1 MGKSGKLKRRQA
13 PISKEKSGGEAPS
26 VTDGQAPSKKKTET
40 QSLGKGSK
48 QPKRRAQEAQELEA
62 TQIQNIRD
70 SAAGS
75 SRLNETFEVEFEFFD
90 PEEDD
95 FHSVRDLLCSGTLGS
110 LDLDFSSLA
119 NSIVD
124 QVNIGTMVKSG
135 VEEAKRTETQEAA
148 SEEDDVTLCG
158 MLTILNLKQFAEEA
172 WCKTL
177 FSLLKLRLDKSLQQC
192 ILGPTQ
198 ASGKEQVGLIISE
211 RFVNLPLEVIP
222 AMHNVILEDITWS
235 CSTEYCPP
243 EERPFYFF
251 THFICLARCH
261 WLSAAAESEGA
272 LQNFQ
277 QKDGSR
283 LLFLRAEELA
293 LARAASFVSSF
304 SQPSKEGPSSFQ
316 SQPGSSRKKRKAEQG
331 STTKGQERL
340 AVLWLTRQAYESAV
354 KSMRESLEAST

>member
-1 MGKSGKLKRRQA
+1 MGKSGRLKRR
-13 PISKEKSGGEAPS
+13 PTPSSKEKSGGEVAS
-26 VTDGQAPSKKKTET
+26 VKDGQVPAKKKTKA

-135 VEEAKRTETQEAA
+135 VEEAQQTQTQEAA

-177 FSLLKLRLDKSLQQC
+177 LALLKLRLDKQLQQY
-192 ILGPTQ
+192 ILGPAQ

-222 AMHNVILEDITWS
+222 AMHNVILEDISWS

-261 WLSAAAESEGA
+261 SLSAAAESEG
-272 LQNFQ
+272 QTFQ
-277 QKDGSR
+277 HKDGSR
-283 LLFLRAEELA
+283 LLFSRAEELA
-293 LARAASFVSSF
+293 LAQAASFVSSF

-316 SQPGSSRKKRKAEQG
+316 SQPGSSKKKRKAEQG
-331 STTKGQERL
+331 GSVIKGQERL

-354 KSMRESLEAST
+354 KSMRESLKAST

>member
-1 MGKSGKLKRRQA
+1 MGKSGRLKRR
-13 PISKEKSGGEAPS
+13 PTPSSKEKSGGEVAS
-26 VTDGQAPSKKKTET
+26 VKDGQVPAKKKTKA

-135 VEEAKRTETQEAA
+135 VEEAQQTQTQEAA

-177 FSLLKLRLDKSLQQC
+177 LALLKLRLDKQLQQY
-192 ILGPTQ
+192 ILGPAQ

-222 AMHNVILEDITWS
+222 AMHNVILEDISWS

-243 EERPFYFF
+243 EEPWPSVDTVSPAWSPWVVLSKLHRHLF
-251 THFICLARCH
+251 TLVQ
-261 WLSAAAESEGA
+261 
-272 LQNFQ
+272 QNQELFNSWA
-277 QKDGSR
+277 KDIYTSY
-283 LLFLRAEELA
+283 
-293 LARAASFVSSF
+293 
-304 SQPSKEGPSSFQ
+304 
-316 SQPGSSRKKRKAEQG
+316 RKAIWQRGNASCCQLPTSKSCPYMSIQCEQ
-331 STTKGQERL
+331 RL
-340 AVLWLTRQAYESAV
+340 YACKFTITARYCIQLSKQRGNVKARMVKVGHQQASGCN
-354 KSMRESLEAST
+354 

>member
-1 MGKSGKLKRRQA
+1 MAKSGRLKRR
-13 PISKEKSGGEAPS
+13 PTRSSKKKSGGEVSS
-26 VTDGQAPSKKKTET
+26 VKDGQVPSKKQTKT

-48 QPKRRAQEAQELEA
+48 QPKRRAQELEA

-135 VEEAKRTETQEAA
+135 VEEAHQTQTQEAA

-177 FSLLKLRLDKSLQQC
+177 LALLKLRLDKQLQQY
-192 ILGPTQ
+192 ILGPAQ
-198 ASGKEQVGLIISE
+198 ASGKDQVGLIISE

-222 AMHNVILEDITWS
+222 AMHNVILEDISWS

-261 WLSAAAESEGA
+261 WLSATAESEGA
-272 LQNFQ
+272 RQTFQ

-283 LLFLRAEELA
+283 LLFSRAEELA
-293 LARAASFVSSF
+293 LAQAASFVSSF
-304 SQPSKEGPSSFQ
+304 SQPSKEGLSACQ
-316 SQPGSSRKKRKAEQG
+316 SQPGSSRKKRKAEGGG
-331 STTKGQERL
+331 SIIKGQERL
-340 AVLWLTRQAYESAV
+340 AVLWLTRQAYERAV
-354 KSMRESLEAST
+354 KSMRESLKASA